1 MTNVHNAC
9 GGISALHRKIHER
22 TGTNFSEY
30 SPLIVEYAARNIP
43 IRKAT
48 FQDTI
53 AKVYILTIHEKILV
67 QEPDFVKSGAT
78 KMQKA
83 PLTISIS
90 AGLSHGRPPI

>member
-1 MTNVHNAC
+1 MLAEEYQHCIVKYMNVP
-9 GGISALHRKIHER
+9 ER
-22 TGTNFSEY
+22 TFLSTL
-30 SPLIVEYAARNIP
+30 PLIVEYAARNIP

-78 KMQKA
+78 KHARK
-83 PLTISIS
+83 P
-90 AGLSHGRPPI
+90 H